1 MSELESQIQQWVAL
15 DNQLKQ
21 YTDKAREIRN
31 TRNSVSDH
39 ITSYI
44 ETQQLTNATVE
55 ITDGRLRFQNTKS
68 TAPLT
73 FKFIEQCLNE
83 VIGDEWA
90 GGNLTYHLKSR
101 PEWNG
106 FVTQEKISR
115 YKDYMCIDDNLCVG
129 SK

>member
-1 MSELESQIQQWVAL
+1 MSDLETQIQQWVAL

-31 TRNSVSDH
+31 TRNAVSEH

-55 ITDGRLRFQNTKS
+55 ITDGSLRFQNTKT

-83 VIGDEWA
+83 VIGDETKV
-90 GGNLTYHLKSR
+90 GQIIEYIK
-101 PEWNG
+101 
-106 FVTQEKISR
+106 EKREVKYNTEIKR
-115 YKDYMCIDDNLCVG
+115 FYNKQ
-129 SK
+129 